1 MPPTTRSSK
10 ATANDPPASQP
21 TPAKRKAA
29 PKKPASAPSGSSKTK
44 ALASSS
50 VTKAATP
57 PPRPKPKPKSKGKK
71 GSVLAPPSR
80 VRTPFFI
87 HHGLNPLGFWHGVVS
102 EDFPP
107 LEGAPKLA
115 YTHDEIRRGKG
126 DPSIRLAFYY
136 LDHPVFAQLLP
147 YIRTQIH
154 LAAVDPAYL
163 DKLFEQAA
171 PVLQAHRLNR
181 AQLPKHD
188 LFDIVVTRLHALAK
202 QLSPASLKLVEDSRP
217 SDVSLFLDGFLP
229 TNFELWQ
236 FYSMPTSFVVSHDY
250 SPEELRDFTPFLDPK
265 IRRFFACLE
274 DPSLPPNE
282 LEQHAEWFY
291 RGVIFILNWRADA
304 RPPFAPIVNQL
315 LFTVTQLVNRFENF
329 PLKDAWFKV
338 FPAATPPGL
347 PPWVAPTADQVHHPR
362 PFAESHPEAPRLVLP
377 FPAEPFHLPDWTPD
391 PRLAHFKYKPSAS
404 PPPFVDASYVM
415 PPSPSPPAKSKSPA
429 PSEPPVETLDND
441 QDSSLSSPSPPV
453 KRKREFFD
461 KVVIER
467 KSHPSGGVSGGPPS
481 KTPELGRLR
490 PRPPVSNAVASSSK
504 KTKRAD
510 DHDSGPK
517 HKKSRRDGDVNDES
531 DGVEENFPCPRRT
544 GRGEAPDKAVARLAR
559 RPPRL
564 KGKKM
569 RKALAATSTL
579 METSCLTCIA
589 FNKQCE
595 PDETGL
601 KCRTCK
607 YSMCSHSL
615 STSELS
621 DRIQGVS
628 ELSQFSNSSLAHSI
642 EGVNRDLARVSRAK
656 IEYDLASRDLVESS
670 QDLSLRVRAM
680 AKFYGKKGF
689 AREWN
694 IKSTPGSRL
703 RFGEPSFTE
712 ADSDNWLKALQ
723 EYEDT
728 NFDALYEEDL
738 FSNLVMDEPL
748 TDQDSFNDGTPFPVR
763 VIGQTLLLEHT
774 EEIRIVTNVSFSDV
788 VAVRLP
794 TSTCGWST
802 SIIVTSS
809 SALQAIPRPWL
820 IWLSATA
827 ARDYAFKQW
836 NDASVNSTRFNHTI
850 RTYELLANEVD
861 NFFVLAVLLVLLV
874 YIGASRLFI
883 RVVRDRMHM
892 LT

>member
-1 MPPTTRSSK
+1 MAHNLEQKRKGFMCPRVVSIYGFLLVPESYVALGTSLFLIIAAAPYHVLVQRERPAFPDRVDRGPLTPSRTTPIKSRSLFKPGFPPETNFLESSCHPLPVALRPPPTTLLQ
-10 ATANDPPASQP
+10 SQP

-80 VRTPFFI
+80 VGTPFFV
-87 HHGLNPLGFWHGVVS
+87 HHWPEPSWVLARRRPRRT
-102 EDFPP
+102 FPP

-115 YTHDEIRRGKG
+115 YTHDEIRREFTLL
-126 DPSIRLAFYY
+126 PSTPAYWTNSLNK
-136 LDHPVFAQLLP
+136 LLP
-147 YIRTQIH
+147 YWSSEHR
-154 LAAVDPAYL
+154 
-163 DKLFEQAA
+163 
-171 PVLQAHRLNR
+171 AHRLNR

-202 QLSPASLKLVEDSRP
+202 QLSPASLKLVEECLDP
-217 SDVSLFLDGFLP
+217 KNHVSDGFLP
-229 TNFELWQ
+229 ANFELWQ

-291 RGVIFILNWRADA
+291 RGVIFILLTPPWLQLNWRADA

-329 PLKDAWFKV
+329 PLKDAWFKA

-404 PPPFVDASYVM
+404 PPPFVDASYVK

-467 KSHPSGGVSGGPPS
+467 KSHPSGGVLGGPPS

-504 KTKRAD
+504 KTKPAD

-517 HKKSRRDGDVNDES
+517 RKKSRRDGDEDDES
-531 DGVEENFPCPRRT
+531 DGVEENFPRPRRT

-569 RKALAATSTL
+569 HKALAATSTL
-579 METSCLTCIA
+579 IERRAL
-589 FNKQCE
+589 
-595 PDETGL
+595 L
-601 KCRTCK
+601 VL
-607 YSMCSHSL
+607 L
-615 STSELS
+615 STSNANRTRPAS
-621 DRIQGVS
+621 SAAPASRIQGVS

-694 IKSTPGSRL
+694 VPTPYRNTFFNFVKYETDRVDELYGQVKSTPGSRL

-738 FSNLVMDEPL
+738 FVGPFCGVESDSDDSMDGGSDMDGEGEQDEPE
-748 TDQDSFNDGTPFPVR
+748 TP
-763 VIGQTLLLEHT
+763 
-774 EEIRIVTNVSFSDV
+774 
-788 VAVRLP
+788 
-794 TSTCGWST
+794 
-802 SIIVTSS
+802 
-809 SALQAIPRPWL
+809 
-820 IWLSATA
+820 
-827 ARDYAFKQW
+827 
-836 NDASVNSTRFNHTI
+836 
-850 RTYELLANEVD
+850 EVEQP
-861 NFFVLAVLLVLLV
+861 
-874 YIGASRLFI
+874 
-883 RVVRDRMHM
+883 
-892 LT
+892 

>member
-29 PKKPASAPSGSSKTK
+29 PKKPASVPSGSSKTK

-71 GSVLAPPSR
+71 GSVLAPSSR
-80 VRTPFFI
+80 VGTPFFV

-115 YTHDEIRRGKG
+115 FTHDEIRRGKG

-136 LDHPVFAQLLP
+136 LDHPAFAQLLP

-171 PVLQAHRLNR
+171 PVLASEHRAHRLNR

-202 QLSPASLKLVEDSRP
+202 QLSPASLKLVEECLDP
-217 SDVSLFLDGFLP
+217 KNHVSDGFLP
-229 TNFELWQ
+229 ANFELWQ

-291 RGVIFILNWRADA
+291 RGVIFILLTPPWLQLNWRADA

-329 PLKDAWFKV
+329 PLKDAWFKA

-404 PPPFVDASYVM
+404 PPPFVDASYVK
-415 PPSPSPPAKSKSPA
+415 PLSPSPSAKSKSPA

-453 KRKREFFD
+453 KRKHEFFD

-517 HKKSRRDGDVNDES
+517 RKKSRRDGDEDDES
-531 DGVEENFPCPRRT
+531 DGVEENFPRPRRT

-564 KGKKM
+564 KGKTM
-569 RKALAATSTL
+569 HKALAATSTL
-579 METSCLTCIA
+579 IETSCLTCIA

-670 QDLSLRVRAM
+670 QDLSLRVCAM

-694 IKSTPGSRL
+694 VPTPYRNTFFNFVKYETDRVDELYGQVKSTPGSRL

-738 FSNLVMDEPL
+738 FVGPFCGVESDSDDSMDGGSDMDGEGEQDEPE
-748 TDQDSFNDGTPFPVR
+748 TP
-763 VIGQTLLLEHT
+763 
-774 EEIRIVTNVSFSDV
+774 
-788 VAVRLP
+788 
-794 TSTCGWST
+794 
-802 SIIVTSS
+802 
-809 SALQAIPRPWL
+809 
-820 IWLSATA
+820 
-827 ARDYAFKQW
+827 
-836 NDASVNSTRFNHTI
+836 
-850 RTYELLANEVD
+850 EVEQP
-861 NFFVLAVLLVLLV
+861 
-874 YIGASRLFI
+874 
-883 RVVRDRMHM
+883 
-892 LT
+892 

>member
-80 VRTPFFI
+80 VGTPFFV

-136 LDHPVFAQLLP
+136 LDHPAFAQLLP

-171 PVLQAHRLNR
+171 PVLRAHRLNR

-202 QLSPASLKLVEDSRP
+202 QLSPASLKLVEECLDP
-217 SDVSLFLDGFLP
+217 KNHVSDGFLP

-291 RGVIFILNWRADA
+291 RGVIFILLTPPWLQLNWRADA

-329 PLKDAWFKV
+329 PLKDAWFKA

-404 PPPFVDASYVM
+404 PPPFVDASYVK

-467 KSHPSGGVSGGPPS
+467 KSHPSGGVLGGPPS

-504 KTKRAD
+504 KTKPAD

-517 HKKSRRDGDVNDES
+517 RKKSRRDGDEDDES
-531 DGVEENFPCPRRT
+531 DGVEENFPRPRRT

-569 RKALAATSTL
+569 HKALAATSTL
-579 METSCLTCIA
+579 IETSCLTCIA

-621 DRIQGVS
+621 GRIQGVS

-694 IKSTPGSRL
+694 VPTPYRNTFFNFVKYETDRVDELYGQVKSTPGSRL

-738 FSNLVMDEPL
+738 FVGPFCGVESDSDDSMDGGSDMDGEGEQDEPE
-748 TDQDSFNDGTPFPVR
+748 TP
-763 VIGQTLLLEHT
+763 
-774 EEIRIVTNVSFSDV
+774 
-788 VAVRLP
+788 
-794 TSTCGWST
+794 
-802 SIIVTSS
+802 
-809 SALQAIPRPWL
+809 
-820 IWLSATA
+820 
-827 ARDYAFKQW
+827 
-836 NDASVNSTRFNHTI
+836 
-850 RTYELLANEVD
+850 EVEQP
-861 NFFVLAVLLVLLV
+861 
-874 YIGASRLFI
+874 
-883 RVVRDRMHM
+883 
-892 LT
+892 